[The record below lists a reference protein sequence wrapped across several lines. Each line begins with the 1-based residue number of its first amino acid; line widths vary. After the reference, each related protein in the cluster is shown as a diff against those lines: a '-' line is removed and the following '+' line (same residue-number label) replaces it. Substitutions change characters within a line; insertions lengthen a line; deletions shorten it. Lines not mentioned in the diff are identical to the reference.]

1 VLAIVDLGA
10 PIAVPDGNAILIAQA
25 FDTQMALG
33 AGILSGCNFLAAV
46 QAQNEPGRDVVV
58 VTVFADDNKE
68 YLSTDLRRTEPSKP
82 GYFEQRYYTKQDQS
96 HLFTSW

>member
-46 QAQNEPGRDVVV
+46 QTQNEPGRDVVV

-68 YLSTDLRRTEPSKP
+68 YLSTDLRRTEPSKS